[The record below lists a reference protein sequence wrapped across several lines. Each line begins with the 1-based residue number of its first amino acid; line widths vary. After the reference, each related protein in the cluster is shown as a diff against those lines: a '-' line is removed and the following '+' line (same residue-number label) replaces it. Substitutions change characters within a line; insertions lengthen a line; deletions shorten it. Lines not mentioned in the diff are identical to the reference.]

1 MSEIKLT
8 IDGRELTA
16 SAGETILAVA
26 RRAGIEIPTLC
37 HDDSLKPYGACGM
50 CVVAMEGSPRLFR
63 ACATEAAEGQVIY
76 TNTEAVRSARKTA
89 LELLLSNHKGD
100 CKAPCQLAC
109 PAGSDCQG
117 YVGLIA
123 NNRFVEALQLIKE
136 SYPIPASLGRV
147 CPHPCEEACRRAK
160 VEQPI
165 NLARLK
171 QFAADVDLNAAEPYL
186 PQKEAATG
194 KRVAVVGGGPAGLTL
209 AYFMALKGHQP
220 VIFEMMPQAGGM
232 LRYGIPEYRLP
243 KNILDL
249 EIALIEKL
257 GVEIRTKCML
267 GRDVQF
273 ADLQRD
279 FDAVYLANGAWRSAG
294 LRCEGEDLPGVV
306 GGIDFLG
313 NVAMGNL
320 TKLGGR
326 VAVVGGGNTAMDAC
340 RTAVRLGASEV
351 YILYRRTE
359 AEMPAEDVEIREA
372 MEEGV
377 QFKFLVAPTRVIGE
391 NGRAAAIEL
400 QQMELGEPDESGRRK
415 PVPVEGGIETLPV
428 DLVIAAIGQKVVPLA
443 LGEGNENALQYTPWQ
458 TIAADEHTFATS
470 IPGVFAGG
478 DAIND
483 GPGIA
488 VEAVAHAK
496 QAAKVIDHY
505 LRTGEVSAAINEAK
519 YLHKNGEPEAEFFAQ
534 KQRVQRVSIS
544 YLHPDYRRSNFA
556 EVAKG
561 YDQMEAMYEA
571 SRCLECGCGDVFE
584 CRLLHYAQ
592 EYQAEPQKY
601 AGEINLTP
609 KDASHP
615 FIVRDMSKCILCGN
629 CVRACEEVAGVGA
642 LGLDGRGFPTV
653 VGADFGLPLGDS
665 SCKGCGQCVAVCPT
679 GALQERQPWEKPVPL
694 ECEAQPS
701 VCNFCGNG
709 CNLQIQHKGDYVAK
723 VEPAEGGR
731 LCQTGR
737 FGYPHAM
744 TSTGR
749 PTPGI
754 DFGEGMTE
762 STHAHALKAAA
773 AAINSLRETDGTD
786 TIGVV
791 VGDQLTSEELF
802 LLKFMA
808 DEIIGT
814 PYLYAPN
821 AQSGGLGNIWGFDA
835 STATVADVEAADL
848 LLAVGDE
855 LAESYP
861 ILGSKLQKGAKAGQ
875 KLLLVADNPGVLG
888 QAAARV
894 FAPEGKAAL
903 LAAASVLMAGKKA
916 DGLDGVDK
924 IAYEKINYN
933 NNADK
938 ELVEQLL
945 AAKKPV
951 ILLDRSRLTSEA
963 AQCVAALAQNG
974 GLPVLQLVARAN
986 SQTVRALGIERD
998 MKQLYADIAA
1008 GKLKGLLLFGV
1019 DIPAEQAENMEF
1031 VLEAD
1036 STYGRAYPYASVL
1049 VPLAG
1054 FGAVTGSYV
1063 NFEGRLQKVEAA
1075 VQPAWKQ
1082 ENWQLLAELIN
1093 NLNSRYKFTD
1103 LQQIRDGLAAVV
1115 PEFAAALQQNAVF
1128 VSADG
1133 QLPQTPD
1140 GVVLL
1145 HGRETAAFAKEYE
1158 QASTSMKNWS
1168 KMKH

>member
-76 TNTEAVRSARKTA
+76 TDTEAVRAARKTA

-123 NNRFVEALQLIKE
+123 NNRFAEALQLIKE

-186 PQKEAATG
+186 PQKEAPTG

-279 FDAVYLANGAWRSAG
+279 FDAIYLANGAWRSAG

-320 TKLGGR
+320 TRLGGR

-372 MEEGV
+372 REEGV

-391 NGRAAAIEL
+391 DGRAVAIEL

-415 PVPVEGGIETLPV
+415 PVPVPGGLETLPV

-458 TIAADEHTFATS
+458 TIAADERTFATS

-488 VEAVAHAK
+488 VQAVAHAK

-505 LRTGEVSAAINEAK
+505 LRTGELDATINEAK
-519 YLHKNGEPEAEFFAQ
+519 YLHKNGEPDAEFFAQ

-615 FIVRDMSKCILCGN
+615 FIVWDMSKCILCGN

-694 ECEAQPS
+694 ECETQPS

-709 CNLQIQHKGDYVAK
+709 CNLQIQHKGDYIAK
-723 VEPAEGGR
+723 VEPAAGGR

-786 TIGVV
+786 TIGVA

-808 DEIIGT
+808 EEIIGT
-814 PYLYAPN
+814 PYIYAPN
-821 AQSGGLGNIWGFDA
+821 AQAGGLSDVWGFEA

-848 LLAVGDE
+848 LLIVGDE
-855 LAESYP
+855 LAENYP
-861 ILGSKLQKGAKAGQ
+861 ILGSRLQKGAKAGQ
-875 KLLLVADNPGVLG
+875 KLLLVADKPGVLSK
-888 QAAARV
+888 AAANV
-894 FAPEGKAAL
+894 YTPGGNVAL
-903 LAAASVLMAGKKA
+903 LAEAVQ
-916 DGLDGVDK
+916 
-924 IAYEKINYN
+924 
-933 NNADK
+933 NADSD
-938 ELVEQLL
+938 LARQLA

-951 ILLDRSRLTSEA
+951 LLLDRSRLTREA

-998 MKQLYADIAA
+998 IQQLYADIAA

-1054 FGAVTGSYV
+1054 FGAVTGSYL
-1063 NFEGRLQKVEAA
+1063 NFEGKLQKVAAA

-1082 ENWQLLAELIN
+1082 ENWQLFAELIN
-1093 NLNSRYKFTD
+1093 DLNPRYKFAD
-1103 LQQIRDGLAAVV
+1103 LQQVRDGLAAAV
-1115 PEFAAALQQNAVF
+1115 PEFAAALQQDAPF

-1133 QLPQTPD
+1133 QQPKTPAGPAKLD
-1140 GVVLL
+1140 AAALAAG
-1145 HGRETAAFAKEYE
+1145 AFAREYE
-1158 QASTSMKNWS
+1158 QASTAVKGWS